1 MWLSKDCVDVFI
13 QLKSMYFMC
22 TQQSRIEF
30 NGLDEDIAL
39 SYFKVFEVQGS
50 EILNIDLWH

>member
-1 MWLSKDCVDVFI
+1 MIAIILLRQFH
-13 QLKSMYFMC
+13 FMC